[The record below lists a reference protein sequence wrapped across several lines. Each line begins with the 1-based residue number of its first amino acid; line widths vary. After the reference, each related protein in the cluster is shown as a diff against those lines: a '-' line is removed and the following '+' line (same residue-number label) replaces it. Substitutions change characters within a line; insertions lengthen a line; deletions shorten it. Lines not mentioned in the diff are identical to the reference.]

1 MRFRNA
7 ASAYG
12 SAFRTTR
19 PFDTLIRISPPTL
32 VSRISR
38 AKFRY
43 SRDREFGGAPWNGM
57 KINCATSSRNVIPLI
72 QRRTVDDAL
81 AAADGFG
88 ELGLRRDAGAAADR
102 HAAVTAKTRKGRGT
116 LSVCQIS
123 AAQHLGPRGSALLT
137 GGGLAR

>member
-19 PFDTLIRISPPTL
+19 PLDALVRMRPPTL

-38 AKFRY
+38 VKLRY

-57 KINCATSSRNVIPLI
+57 KINCPTSSRNVMLRI
-72 QRRTVDDAL
+72 QRRTVGDAL
-81 AAADGFG
+81 AAGDGFG
-88 ELGLRRDAGAAADR
+88 GFRLRRAAGAAERAADR
-102 HAAVTAKTRKGRGT
+102 HAMVPA
-116 LSVCQIS
+116 
-123 AAQHLGPRGSALLT
+123 
-137 GGGLAR
+137 